1 MRKDLMLW
9 KFATPAL
16 VIASISMPAAAD
28 DEYFD
33 YARVIAVTPQTERIN
48 VPREQCHTEYVRE
61 GYNTYDRSP
70 VGAIIG
76 GIAGGLLGSQIGKGN
91 GRVAGAAVGAGVGAV
106 VGDRIGATQRTGYST
121 RPVEHCGLVD
131 DWQTVNR
138 GYLVTYRY
146 NGREYSTVSDTY
158 PGESIRVRVAVA
170 PGHGA
175 ERISYDQGDD
185 RYDGRYDP
193 RHDVRRAD
201 HQWDKRRG
209 WKQGHRYY

>member
-1 MRKDLMLW
+1 MRNNLMLW
-9 KFATPAL
+9 KLVTPAL
-16 VIASISMPAAAD
+16 MAASISMPAMAD

-33 YARVIAVTPQTERIN
+33 YARVLAVTPQTERVN
-48 VPREQCHTEYVRE
+48 MPHEECRTDYVRE
-61 GYNTYDRSP
+61 RYTTADRSP

-106 VGDRIGATQRTGYST
+106 VGDRVGSTQRTGYST
-121 RPVEHCGLVD
+121 RPVEHCAVVD

-146 NGREYSTVSDTY
+146 NGREYSTVTDTY

-175 ERISYDQGDD
+175 ERISYHDSDD
-185 RYDGRYDP
+185 RYEDDQRWERGHGRRY
-193 RHDVRRAD
+193 
-201 HQWDKRRG
+201 
-209 WKQGHRYY
+209 GHRYY

>member
-1 MRKDLMLW
+1 MRKDIMWWTL
-9 KFATPAL
+9 ATPAL
-16 VIASISMPAAAD
+16 LAVTLSTPAMAD

-33 YARVIAVTPQTERIN
+33 YARVLAVTPQTERVN

-61 GYNTYDRSP
+61 SYQSYDRSP

-106 VGDRIGATQRTGYST
+106 VGDRVGATQRTGYAT
-121 RPVEHCGLVD
+121 RPVEHCALVD

-146 NGREYSTVSDTY
+146 NGREYTTVSDTY

-175 ERISYDQGDD
+175 ERISYDIDDD
-185 RYDGRYDP
+185 RYEGRRWDR
-193 RHDVRRAD
+193 RH
-201 HQWDKRRG
+201 G
-209 WKQGHRYY
+209 WKQGHRY

>member
-1 MRKDLMLW
+1 MRKDIMLW
-9 KFATPAL
+9 KFVTPAL
-16 VIASISMPAAAD
+16 MAASVSMPAMAD

-33 YARVIAVTPQTERIN
+33 YARVLAVTPQTERVN

-61 GYNTYDRSP
+61 SYNSYDRSP

-106 VGDRIGATQRTGYST
+106 VGDRIGSVQRTGYST
-121 RPVEHCGLVD
+121 RPVEHCAVVD

-146 NGREYSTVSDTY
+146 NGREYSTVTDTY

-175 ERISYDQGDD
+175 ERIRYDDYDD
-185 RYDGRYDP
+185 RDERYDGR
-193 RHDVRRAD
+193 H
-201 HQWDKRRG
+201 WDRGRG

>member
-1 MRKDLMLW
+1 MRNDIMLW
-9 KFATPAL
+9 KWMTPAL
-16 VIASISMPAAAD
+16 VAASVSMPAMAD

-33 YARVIAVTPQTERIN
+33 YARVLNVTPQTERVN
-48 VPREQCHTEYVRE
+48 VPREECRTEYIRE
-61 GYNTYDRSP
+61 SYSTPDRSP

-106 VGDRIGATQRTGYST
+106 VGDRIGSAQRTGYST
-121 RPVEHCGLVD
+121 RPVEHCAVVD

-146 NGREYSTVSDTY
+146 NGREYSTVTDRY

-175 ERISYDQGDD
+175 ERISYYD
-185 RYDGRYDP
+185 DGRYD
-193 RHDVRRAD
+193 DDRR
-201 HQWDKRRG
+201 WDRGRG
-209 WKQGHRYY
+209 WKHGHNRYY